1 MLVRDAPEPPAGI
14 DAGIEVFMLR
24 RNLSSVFVA
33 GAYVFPGGAVDA
45 QDRGDAMR
53 QLVGGV
59 DDATASS
66 HLGLGAGGL
75 GFWVAAIRESFE
87 EAGVLLAR
95 DATSGEHASP
105 EVVDGLGSVR
115 AAVAAGERSFAEVVR
130 DSGLVLDGGC
140 LRVFGHW
147 ITPSPAPRRYDT
159 WFFLA
164 PGPVGHA
171 YVHDDLETIASTWV
185 RPADALERA
194 RRNELELIY
203 PTYRSLEGLS
213 RFDTVDELFAAVD
226 RAWADPA
233 TALRPFENGRAWQ
246 VRLPGDERGADGRM
260 ADAVAHSTTS
270 ERAPEEAPLGAP
282 TSGGG

>member
-1 MLVRDAPEPPAGI
+1 
-14 DAGIEVFMLR
+14 MLR

-33 GAYVFPGGAVDA
+33 GAFVFPGGAVDA
-45 QDRGDAMR
+45 GDRTDAMAA
-53 QLVGGV
+53 LVDGI
-59 DDATASS
+59 DDPTASAR
-66 HLGLGAGGL
+66 LDRARGGL

-95 DATSGEHASP
+95 DASTRRRATPEHVARLLP
-105 EVVDGLGSVR
+105 AR
-115 AAVAAGERSFAEVVR
+115 AAVADGDRAFVDVVSEAG
-130 DSGLVLDGGC
+130 LILDGGS

-164 PGPVGHA
+164 PAPEGHG
-171 YVHDDLETIASTWV
+171 YVHDDSETIASTWV

-213 RFDTVDELFAAVD
+213 RFKSAAELFEAVD
-226 RAWADPA
+226 AAWRSPEC
-233 TALRPFENGRAWQ
+233 ALEPVVEARAWQ
-246 VRLPGDERGADGRM
+246 VRLPGDGDDDERRI
-260 ADAVAHSTTS
+260 ADAIAHSTTARG
-270 ERAPEEAPLGAP
+270 RASDRRAAGA
-282 TSGGG
+282 S